1 MLKLKL
7 RELKSREL
15 LSKHTR
21 NLVDVGAGERTQDR
35 GVMAAEST
43 QVRAAE
49 ADVAPGGVTS
59 CSGSVV
65 DWVED

>member
-1 MLKLKL
+1 M
-7 RELKSREL
+7 
-15 LSKHTR
+15 SKHTR